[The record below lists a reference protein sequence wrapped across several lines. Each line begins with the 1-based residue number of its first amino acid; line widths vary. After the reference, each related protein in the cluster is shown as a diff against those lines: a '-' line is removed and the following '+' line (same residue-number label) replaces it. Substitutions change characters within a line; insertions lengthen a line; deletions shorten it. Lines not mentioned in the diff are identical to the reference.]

1 MVVQAQKAPKIGSIP
16 SKKVFKKNDDKIV
29 MLSKPVIK
37 DMTDAERQKMM
48 HEPENV
54 GYAAYEYSE
63 VEQESKILSA
73 HLLGGINIVPCG
85 APIKITDSV
94 KIVHALKDQDVKPKQ
109 IESAVQTS
117 FDLEKSVQDNLSGS
131 GDVKVEELDDEY
143 SDSFEV
149 DDEHDDLLKEFAP
162 KIAAMQEFTDDSL
175 TDRLS
180 TIPEMPSHATSVE
193 EFHKVLEQSTRSSSP
208 SKSSSLITSPIQV
221 PVKLDKEVSEEPRE
235 IPSLMENQR
244 QPDMIIQPTID
255 DAFKELNIS
264 ELSEGPLEHE
274 STMLDESNLFKVHC
288 IEKHS
293 NVDENKIQNDLS
305 EGPLD
310 DSSPML
316 DQRNV
321 SKIDIPNKK
330 LELLDESQPPKGPLE
345 NVSPMLDQRQVP
357 KIDILEEDSLA
368 ASPMLD
374 QKELSKI
381 ELSEGPLHSED
392 SLEQLS
398 LSEGPILDQSVSVMQ
413 GNVDKYS
420 SSSLMASSSASLTTC
435 SSLSKSEHLSEGQIV
450 MSVELSEGELKAS
463 SDSLDD

>member
-1 MVVQAQKAPKIGSIP
+1 METIFERMGS
-16 SKKVFKKNDDKIV
+16 
-29 MLSKPVIK
+29 LA
-37 DMTDAERQKMM
+37 T
-48 HEPENV
+48 
-54 GYAAYEYSE
+54 
-63 VEQESKILSA
+63 L
-73 HLLGGINIVPCG
+73 
-85 APIKITDSV
+85 
-94 KIVHALKDQDVKPKQ
+94 
-109 IESAVQTS
+109 
-117 FDLEKSVQDNLSGS
+117 
-131 GDVKVEELDDEY
+131 LDDELQTIETRFRVL
-143 SDSFEV
+143 STSSQSHFDGPAKKVVECQREIESLKKDIDGLIHV
-149 DDEHDDLLKEFAP
+149 ADEQYKHFDGFLKR
-162 KIAAMQEFTDDSL
+162 II
-175 TDRLS
+175 DRLS
-180 TIPEMPSHATSVE
+180 TIPEMPSQATSVE

-221 PVKLDKEVSEEPRE
+221 PVKLDKEVSEDPRE

-293 NVDENKIQNDLS
+293 NVDENKIKNDLS

-321 SKIDIPNKK
+321 SKIDIPNEK
-330 LELLDESQPPKGPLE
+330 LEQLDESQLSKCPLE
-345 NVSPMLDQRQVP
+345 NLSPMHDQRQVP
-357 KIDILEEDSLA
+357 KIDILDEDALA

-413 GNVDKYS
+413 GNADKNS